1 MGQTRIG
8 ISGWS
13 YDDWRGVFYPA
24 DLPPRRQL
32 EFASGQFNSVEIN
45 ASFYALQRPDSYR
58 SWYVQTP
65 NDFVFALK
73 ASRFIT
79 HNKKLKDVETPL
91 ANFLASGVLLLQEK
105 LGPIVWQ
112 LPANLH
118 FDAGRLE
125 RFLHLLPADRESA
138 ACLARRHD
146 SRVKG
151 RCWTTTDANR
161 RLRHVLEVRHAS
173 FLVPDCVRLL
183 RASGVALAFA
193 DSADWPYAEEI
204 TADFVYLRLHGAAE
218 TYASNYS
225 ERELRRWAERIRMW
239 QSGKEP
245 SDAKRITDRTPPRR
259 QHRDVYVYF
268 DNDRHAYAPRNA
280 LRLAELLAT

>member
-24 DLPPRRQL
+24 DLPRRRQL
-32 EFASGQFNSVEIN
+32 EYASRRFNSIEIN
-45 ASFYALQRPDSYR
+45 GSFYALQRPESYR
-58 SWYVQTP
+58 SWYEQTP
-65 NDFVFALK
+65 DDFVFAVK
-73 ASRFIT
+73 GNRFIT

-91 ANFLASGVLLLQEK
+91 ANFLASGVLLLKEK

-112 LPANLH
+112 LPANLR

-125 RFLHLLPADRESA
+125 GFLHLLPADTESA

-161 RLRHVLEVRHAS
+161 RLRHVLEVRHAG
-173 FLVPDCVRLL
+173 FLVPEFVRLL

-193 DSADWPYAEEI
+193 DSADWPYTEEI
-204 TADFVYLRLHGAAE
+204 SAGFVYLRLHGAAQ

-225 ERELRRWAERIRMW
+225 ERELTRWTERIRMW
-239 QSGKEP
+239 RSGKEP
-245 SDAKRITDRTPPRR
+245 SDAERITDREPPRR
-259 QHRDVYVYF
+259 QRRDVYIYF